1 MDADVIVV
9 GSGFGGSVCALRAAE
24 AGLRVVV
31 LERGRRMDD
40 AAYEKLADGRLPLI
54 NRREQPGLFDIKMQH
69 GLATAGGCAVG
80 GGSHVYTAVT
90 MPAPDEV
97 FANDWPAA
105 LTVGRMRELYERAE
119 RVLRPTPLA
128 EIPSRT
134 RRMQEIGERMAAPA
148 VVLPLVVEK
157 RGHNDHAS
165 PSTLRGH
172 IATWLRGGPGYRKRT
187 LDMSYLAQ
195 AERAGTRVLPLHEAL
210 SITPIAGGYRV
221 RLRQLVDDDW
231 REGELTARKV
241 VLAAGTMNTVPFL
254 VRCRDIYATLPAI
267 SAALG
272 ERFYTNGDF
281 GAAVAGF
288 SLDIDRDDGPPV
300 TSWIDCWN
308 TDRLF
313 LMETGAFLGGRVWS
327 IAVMGFDDSPG
338 RLSLDERGR
347 LQHHSAGPS
356 PAFHAARMR
365 RLREFAAAAGGAL
378 IAPPAFATRTKPAT
392 VHPLGGARMADRAE
406 LGVVD
411 ANGEMFGYPG
421 LYVADGSILPTPTG
435 VAPSMTIA
443 ALAEHVS
450 EHLVSHA

>member
-1 MDADVIVV
+1 MDADVLVV

-40 AAYEKLADGRLPLI
+40 AAYEKLADGRLSLI
-54 NRREQPGLFDIKMQH
+54 NRRERPGLFDIKLLH
-69 GLATAGGCAVG
+69 GLATAGGCVVG

-97 FANDWPAA
+97 FAKDWP
-105 LTVGRMRELYERAE
+105 LEINIGRMRELYDRAE
-119 RVLRPTPLA
+119 RVLRPMPLLDF
-128 EIPSRT
+128 PSRT

-157 RGHNDHAS
+157 RGHADHAS

-172 IATWLRGGPGYRKRT
+172 IATWLRGGPGYRKQT

-195 AERAGTRVLPLHEAL
+195 AERVGARVLPLHEAI
-210 SITPIAGGYRV
+210 SFSPITDGYRV
-221 RLRQLVDDDW
+221 RHRQFVDDEW
-231 REGELTARKV
+231 RESELTARKA

-254 VRCRDIYATLPAI
+254 LRCRDIDATLPEV
-267 SAALG
+267 SPALG

-288 SLDIDRDDGPPV
+288 SMGIDRDDGPPV
-300 TSWIDCWN
+300 TSWIDCWD

-313 LMETGAFLGGRVWS
+313 LMETGALLGGRVWS

-338 RLSLDERGR
+338 RLTLDDRGR
-347 LQHHSAGPS
+347 IQHNSTGAS
-356 PAFHAARMR
+356 PTFHAARMR
-365 RLREFAAAAGGAL
+365 RLREFAAAAGGTL

-406 LGVVD
+406 FGVVD
-411 ANGEMFGYPG
+411 SNGEVFGYPG

-450 EHLVSHA
+450 EHLVAHA